1 MYSEREI
8 VKVKGAKK
16 CNNRLQFYLFC
27 KSSFV
32 RRSSKVCTVTDKTLH
47 DLFMKIVKKTKK
59 KKTKTDHH
67 HTHYKNAGNFLVLS
81 LEWVLTQDA
90 FLLFNNAK

>member
-47 DLFMKIVKKTKK
+47 DLFMKIVKKKK
-59 KKTKTDHH
+59 KKLKLAIITLIIKMQ
-67 HTHYKNAGNFLVLS
+67 GIS
-81 LEWVLTQDA
+81 WS
-90 FLLFNNAK
+90 

>member
-47 DLFMKIVKKTKK
+47 DLFMKIIKK
-59 KKTKTDHH
+59 KEKKLKLAITTLIIKMQ
-67 HTHYKNAGNFLVLS
+67 GIS
-81 LEWVLTQDA
+81 WS
-90 FLLFNNAK
+90 